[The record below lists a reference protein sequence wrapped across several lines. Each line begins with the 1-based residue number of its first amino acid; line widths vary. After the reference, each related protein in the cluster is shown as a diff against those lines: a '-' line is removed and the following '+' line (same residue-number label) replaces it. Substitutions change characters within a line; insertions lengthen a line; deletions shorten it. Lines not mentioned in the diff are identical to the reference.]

1 MKLHELPQ
9 EIQDKLNADRDN
21 WKGHLASGAYGVTA
35 YNKFGTRYFTA
46 TRRCVGWA
54 DTEGHSMPF
63 GGGTYWEIR
72 YGEMKWSHNV
82 CRDPLGQRY
91 DEYHWVHSTS
101 YAKVTNPETGEV
113 VEIPSRLD
121 TKKEVMTLLKKI
133 AFKGFDELS
142 KEQFLTPK
150 SIEIYPAE

>member
-21 WKGHLASGAYGVTA
+21 WKGHIASGAYGVTA
-35 YNKFGTRYFTA
+35 YNSFGTRYFTA

-54 DTEGHSMPF
+54 DTKGHSMPF

-72 YGEMKWSHNV
+72 YGEMKWRHSV
-82 CRDPLGQRY
+82 RRDPLGQRY
-91 DEYHWVHSTS
+91 DEYYWVHSTS

-113 VEIPSRLD
+113 VEIPHTLD
-121 TKKEVMTLLKKI
+121 TKKEVMALLKKI
-133 AFKGFDELS
+133 AFKGFDDLS

-150 SIEIYPAE
+150 TIEIYPAE